1 MTKTTNRNSNKKIG
15 ENVDDGPPFDYSSDE
30 DSRQSKKEPPAKDGK
45 VTSNVKLTVRQGW
58 PYSCGSA
65 ALLCVAIELGV
76 PTISS
81 SFGGPK
87 ERDKWYNY
95 VYRNDVGTFTV
106 ITKALEDRLYKHAMA
121 KYGRGGKVGMCYPD
135 GLIRTAK
142 VLGLDVTV
150 YFDPSCGLRCLTG
163 TCGIWDQGLIQNQL
177 DWCEDNG
184 ITVVYQKYDLHNVGP
199 NDRIMKCLSPLH
211 CLSLHWVMIRPD
223 GTVMDPHQGRD
234 YETLNKIKRR
244 FFYNGT
250 GLTLVF
256 RRKSDEQKTQIEGRN
271 QNPRI
276 ISTVTSMTGSMSS
289 NMSDDTLISPSP
301 VSPTDSD

>member
-1 MTKTTNRNSNKKIG
+1 MTTNNQNSIKIG
-15 ENVDDGPPFDYSSDE
+15 DDVEDGPS
-30 DSRQSKKEPPAKDGK
+30 PPSAPS
-45 VTSNVKLTVRQGW
+45 TNVEHRQGGV
-58 PYSCGSA
+58 YSCGSA
-65 ALLCVAIELGV
+65 ALLCAAIELGV

-87 ERDKWYNY
+87 RFDDPYDHKYEYGYGTITAINRLNER
-95 VYRNDVGTFTV
+95 G
-106 ITKALEDRLYKHAMA
+106 LYKHAKA
-121 KYGRGGKVGMCYPD
+121 TYGRGGKVGMCYPD

-150 YFDPSCGLRCLTG
+150 YFEPSRGLRCLTG
-163 TCGIWDQGLIQNQL
+163 RCGIWDCGLIQNQL

-184 ITVVYQKYDLHNVGP
+184 ITVVHQKYDLQSAGP

-223 GTVMDPHQGRD
+223 GTVMDPHKGRNYD
-234 YETLNKIKRR
+234 TLVKIKRM

-256 RRKSDEQKTQIEGRN
+256 RRKAEKKKHDERPHIMFT
-271 QNPRI
+271 
-276 ISTVTSMTGSMSS
+276 STSS
-289 NMSDDTLISPSP
+289 STTDDTSLSPTS
-301 VSPTDSD
+301 STDSD